1 MNAKSIIFGAL
12 IGGIASAATA
22 IILAPKSGRELRQDI
37 AAKSGEASVILKE
50 LAYNATDL
58 LQSVQV
64 LSTEGTTLLKD
75 LSTDIKESVANW
87 NEEMEPEKARLKEEI
102 KDMQKTISD
111 LEKTL
116 KKDKKESN

>member
-1 MNAKSIIFGAL
+1 MNAKSIILGAL

-37 AAKSGEASVILKE
+37 AAKSGEAGVILKE

>member
-1 MNAKSIIFGAL
+1 MNAKSIIIGAL

-37 AAKSGEASVILKE
+37 AAKSGEAGVILKE

>member
-1 MNAKSIIFGAL
+1 MNAKSIILGAL

>member
-1 MNAKSIIFGAL
+1 MNTKSVLIGVL
-12 IGGIASAATA
+12 IGGITSAVTA
-22 IILAPKSGRELRQDI
+22 IALAPKSGRDLRQDI
-37 AAKSGEASVILKE
+37 MSKSGEAGVILKE

-64 LSTEGTTLLKD
+64 LGTEGTTLLKD

-111 LEKTL
+111 LEKNT
-116 KKDKKESN
+116 

>member
-1 MNAKSIIFGAL
+1 MNAKSVLLGVL
-12 IGGIASAATA
+12 IGGLTSAATA
-22 IILAPKSGRELRQDI
+22 IMLAPKSGRELRQDI
-37 AAKSGEASVILKE
+37 ASKSGEASVILKE

-58 LQSVQV
+58 FQSVQV
-64 LSTEGTTLLKD
+64 LGTEGTTLLKD

-87 NEEMEPEKARLKEEI
+87 NEEMEPEKARLKDEI

-116 KKDKKESN
+116 KKDKKENK

>member
-1 MNAKSIIFGAL
+1 MNAKSIILGAL

-37 AAKSGEASVILKE
+37 AAKSGEAGVILKE

-75 LSTDIKESVANW
+75 LSTDIKESVASW

>member
-1 MNAKSIIFGAL
+1 MNAKSIILGAL
-12 IGGIASAATA
+12 IGGVASAATA

-37 AAKSGEASVILKE
+37 AAKSGEAGVILKE

>member
-1 MNAKSIIFGAL
+1 MNAKSIILGAL

-37 AAKSGEASVILKE
+37 ATKSGEAGVILKE

>member
-1 MNAKSIIFGAL
+1 MNTKSVLLGVL
-12 IGGIASAATA
+12 IGGITSAATA
-22 IILAPKSGRELRQDI
+22 LILAPKSGREIRQDI
-37 AAKSGEASVILKE
+37 ASKSGEASVILKE

-58 LQSVQV
+58 FQSVQV
-64 LSTEGTTLLKD
+64 LSKEGTTLLKD

-116 KKDKKESN
+116 KKDKKETK

>member
-1 MNAKSIIFGAL
+1 MNAKSIILGAL

-37 AAKSGEASVILKE
+37 AAKSGEAGVILKE

-64 LSTEGTTLLKD
+64 LSSEGTTLLKD

-116 KKDKKESN
+116 KKDKKDSN